1 MPLSTLIG
9 RTEKRSANL
18 AKSQI
23 FNIDNGA
30 GTTIDETVI
39 RPDRPFRLI
48 AARIVY
54 DTETAGTVAGAN
66 MRLGVAVGGATVAA
80 STAYTNS
87 SVVGATTAVTLLL
100 WEFAANTPI
109 IVRHTGIAATAA
121 GQAHLELEWCY
132 Q

>member
-9 RTEKRSANL
+9 RTEKRAAML

-30 GTTIDETVI
+30 GTTIDETII

-54 DTETAGTVAGAN
+54 DTEAAGTVAGAN
-66 MRLGVAVGGATVAA
+66 ARIGVAVAGATVVA

-87 SVVGATTAVTLLL
+87 AAVGSATAMALLIS
-100 WEFAANTPI
+100 EHAANTPI
-109 IVRHTGIAATAA
+109 IVRHTGVAATAA
-121 GQAHLELEWCY
+121 GQAHIELEWAY
-132 Q
+132 L